1 MKTFLRE
8 VLGTI
13 ILAAVIFFVLQATV
27 QSFIVIG
34 ISMEP
39 NFHSGQRLLVNKA
52 VYYFHEPERGDVL
65 VFQPPENKQEDYI
78 KRVIGLPGDTVEI
91 KEKTVYVN
99 GLPLN
104 ETYIKNP
111 PSYTAKEQKVPLN
124 SYFVLGDNRNNSN
137 DSHNGWFAPRQ
148 NIVGK
153 AWISIWPPDKWRFVL
168 DYHLPDS
175 VVSASN
181 E

>member
-1 MKTFLRE
+1 MKTFFRE
-8 VLGTI
+8 FLGTI
-13 ILAAVIFFVLQATV
+13 ILAAIIFFVLQATV
-27 QSFIVIG
+27 QSFIVVG

-39 NFHSGQRLLVNKA
+39 SFHGGQRLLVNKA
-52 VYYFHEPERGDVL
+52 VYYLHEPERGDVI

-78 KRVIGLPGDTVEI
+78 KRVIALPGDTVEV
-91 KEKTVYVN
+91 KDKKVYVN
-99 GLPLN
+99 GSPLN
-104 ETYIKNP
+104 ETYIKAS
-111 PSYTAKEQKVPLN
+111 PSYTAKEQKVPAN

-153 AWISIWPPDKWRFVL
+153 VWISLWPSGKLGFVL
-168 DYHLPDS
+168 DYHLLNS